1 MYVINLQ
8 FFFNVSIQE
17 WKTFFLANLQT
28 AENLQNG
35 LILTEIEDA
44 RNTLQVTLQQSYSNN
59 DNIIHFWEVSF

>member
-8 FFFNVSIQE
+8 IFFNVSIQE

-28 AENLQNG
+28 AENQKNG

-44 RNTLQVTLQQSYSNN
+44 RNTLQVIPCNK
-59 DNIIHFWEVSF
+59 VSPTMTILYIFEK